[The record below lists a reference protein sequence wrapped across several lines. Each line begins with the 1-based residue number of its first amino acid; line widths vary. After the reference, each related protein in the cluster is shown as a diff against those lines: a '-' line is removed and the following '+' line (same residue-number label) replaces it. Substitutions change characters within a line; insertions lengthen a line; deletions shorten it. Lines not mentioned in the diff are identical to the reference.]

1 MRMRLYASTGEC
13 WNKPRERERGH
24 QKGGVLEKRSSS
36 RMLGSSKLVTL
47 VAAILSLCLMVMLM
61 GQGVQ
66 KAQAASLKLDQA
78 SFVSVQLSKDA
89 EDKGIS
95 ISNLNLRY
103 MMYKVANAE
112 QQAGYDAYT
121 FAFIK
126 SDPELL
132 TIDDI
137 NKLNANTSAATG
149 ANKLGASD
157 YDALAQKVAG
167 VIMENAGTPNAIAA
181 TYNVPA
187 TPAQEI
193 AAGLYVIVPFGADT
207 VTTPESD
214 TANVLTTTKTTDTKE
229 TIYASNAY
237 TATQKLI
244 FKPQLVALPTK
255 DVDQVTGSIN
265 SANPGEWIYYPTLTL
280 KPTIE
285 PRKGSLTINKL
296 ITTSEYNNENIGN
309 NETTFVFDIKGY
321 TDEAHTNLV
330 YTNVASVVINT
341 KNGNSGSATI
351 GNIPAG
357 LYVVVTETYTGTSY
371 EAVTKDGQTAQIIA
385 TDNTLIGDT
394 TASAT
399 VGAFVDFENT
409 YKNNGNKGGSVTNT
423 FNNGEG
429 EWTWSK
435 NGVAQGN
442 SSSSSSSS
450 SSSGN

>member
-1 MRMRLYASTGEC
+1 MRLYASTGEC

-66 KAQAASLKLDQA
+66 KAQAASLNLSQP
-78 SFVSVQLSKDA
+78 SSVGIQLSDDA
-89 EDKGIS
+89 AKADVS
-95 ISNLNLRY
+95 ISDLDLRY
-103 MMYKVANAE
+103 MLYKVADAKAQE
-112 QQAGYDAYT
+112 GYDAYT
-121 FAFIK
+121 FAYPASAK
-126 SDPELL
+126 HKLL
-132 TIDDI
+132 DIEDID
-137 NKLNANTSAATG
+137 KLNANTSTATETS
-149 ANKLGASD
+149 KLGASD
-157 YDALAQKVAG
+157 YDALAQKAAG
-167 VIMENAGTPNAIAA
+167 VIVESAGTNSPIEAD
-181 TYNVPA
+181 YNVSA
-187 TPAQEI
+187 AVRNDI

-207 VTTPESD
+207 VTTPDSP

-309 NETTFVFDIKGY
+309 NEATFVFDIKGY

-330 YTNVASVVINT
+330 YTNAASVVINT

-371 EAVTKDGQTAQIIA
+371 EAVTKDGQTAQIIP
-385 TDNTLIGDT
+385 TDNTLIDGTGST
-394 TASAT
+394 TPGVS
-399 VGAFVDFENT
+399 VDFENT
-409 YKNNGNKGGSVTNT
+409 YNNNGNKGGSVTNT
-423 FNNGEG
+423 FNNEYGEDGKLGWQWTHSKTSTAANQGG
-429 EWTWSK
+429 E
-435 NGVAQGN
+435 N
-442 SSSSSSSS
+442 
-450 SSSGN
+450 